1 MSQTR
6 EEREAA
12 ARVRMAELA
21 AKFVAR
27 TTGEVATMRTQL
39 LKLAAGDPEALIELR
54 HLAHRAC
61 GTGATLGFEALADC
75 AQRVE
80 QLAEAQAPDAAG
92 AAEAVDQLGKALD
105 ALDAE
110 LTRIKEK

>member
-12 ARVRMAELA
+12 ARARMAELA

-27 TTGEVATMRTQL
+27 TTEEVGSMRAQL
-39 LKLAAGDPEALIELR
+39 AKHSAGDPQALAELR
-54 HLAHRAC
+54 NLAHRTC
-61 GTGATLGFEALADC
+61 GTGATLGFETLADC

-80 QLAEAQAPDAAG
+80 QLAGSRAPDSAPTS
-92 AAEAVDQLGKALD
+92 EVLEQIGKAID
-105 ALDAE
+105 VLDAE
-110 LTRIKEK
+110 LARVKE